1 MLFET
6 LILPSEEFAKNM
18 KKYRGNFSYISQDI
32 AYIILYDSYRL
43 LKDSSSKIVSGL
55 FVYINRETGSEEV
68 DLKAMKYTL
77 NAFETYFEK
86 YPDLVDKSAVF
97 LKVIW
102 KIGFLVF

>member
-1 MLFET
+1 MWYSLW
-6 LILPSEEFAKNM
+6 
-18 KKYRGNFSYISQDI
+18 
-32 AYIILYDSYRL
+32 YRL

-97 LKVIW
+97 LKVMKNW
-102 KIGFLVF
+102 FSGF